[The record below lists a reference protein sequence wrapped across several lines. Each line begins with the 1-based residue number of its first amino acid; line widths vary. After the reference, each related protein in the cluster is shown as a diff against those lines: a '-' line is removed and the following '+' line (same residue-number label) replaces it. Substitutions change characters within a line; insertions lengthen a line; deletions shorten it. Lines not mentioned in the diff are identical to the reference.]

1 MDFEVFG
8 QVIAAGK
15 LLFADDAL
23 VWFHSR
29 VGAPV
34 SGQLVGPGKPER
46 RRGRSVLVSDTG
58 DDLRHNLTT
67 CILNLTF
74 ETMCDFTASSKREN

>member
-1 MDFEVFG
+1 MLR
-8 QVIAAGK
+8 QVVAAGEP
-15 LLFADDAL
+15 LLTHQAL
-23 VWFHSR
+23 VGLHSR